1 MRTREEIEANL
12 AETKLEL
19 KDAYAMYDSEMD
31 AYNKNMS
38 FWGEAE
44 RTGVEHSNH
53 IIDVLISKINA
64 LNWVLEN

>member
-1 MRTREEIEANL
+1 
-12 AETKLEL
+12 
-19 KDAYAMYDSEMD
+19 MYDSEMD
-31 AYNKNMS
+31 AYTKNMS

-53 IIDVLISKINA
+53 IIDVLISKVNA